1 MPSALHTTM
10 HKELRREQNI
20 AFTIALL
27 LDLPDRVGE
36 DIFYLKHYLGSYWRD
51 FPSHENCQKVL
62 TLSQRSIKET

>member
-1 MPSALHTTM
+1 MQSALLTTM

-36 DIFYLKHYLGSYWRD
+36 EIFYLKHYLGSYWR
-51 FPSHENCQKVL
+51 E
-62 TLSQRSIKET
+62 LS